1 MEILTQQLINGLVV
15 GAIYGLVALGYT
27 MVYGVLELINFAHA
41 DIITA
46 GVYVF
51 VVLISA
57 ALVSHALSP
66 FIFLIII
73 GATLLAMIVSV
84 LIAVLV
90 ERLAYRPLRKAHR
103 LAPLISALAASI
115 FISNLLMVIF
125 GTRNMVFPAILPD
138 IYWNVLGAKL
148 SLVQVF
154 ICVVAVMMMGIL
166 WYIVK
171 MTKFGKAMRAIAQDP
186 DTASLMGI
194 NVNKVIVQVF
204 VLGASVG
211 AVSGIL
217 FSMYYGIVH
226 YSMSYTL
233 GLKAFAAAILGG
245 IGNIPGA
252 LLGGLVI
259 GLMESFT
266 SGFIS
271 SVYRDAIAFS
281 IIVLLLIL
289 RPDGLLGTRTPDKL

>member
-51 VVLISA
+51 VVLVSA

-66 FIFLIII
+66 FIFLVIIA
-73 GATLLAMIVSV
+73 ATILAILVSV
-84 LIAVLV
+84 VIAVLV

-125 GTRNMVFPAILPD
+125 GTRNMVFPTILPD

-204 VLGASVG
+204 ILGASVG

-289 RPDGLLGTRTPDKL
+289 RPDGLLGTKTPDKL

>member
-57 ALVSHALSP
+57 ALVSHSLSP

-73 GATLLAMIVSV
+73 GATLLAMLVSV

-125 GTRNMVFPAILPD
+125 GTRNMVFPAVLPD
-138 IYWNVLGAKL
+138 IHWNIFGAKL

-154 ICVVAVMMMGIL
+154 ICVAAIMMMGIL

-194 NVNKVIVQVF
+194 NVNRVIVQVF
-204 VLGASVG
+204 ILGASVG

>member
-51 VVLISA
+51 VVLVSA

-66 FIFLIII
+66 FIFLVIIA
-73 GATLLAMIVSV
+73 ATILAILVSV
-84 LIAVLV
+84 VIAVLV

-125 GTRNMVFPAILPD
+125 GTRNMVFPTILPD
-138 IYWNVLGAKL
+138 SYWNVLGAKL

-204 VLGASVG
+204 ILGASVG

-289 RPDGLLGTRTPDKL
+289 RPDGLLGTKTPDKL

>member
-1 MEILTQQLINGLVV
+1 MEILIQQLINGLIV

-57 ALVSHALSP
+57 TLASNTLSP
-66 FIFLIII
+66 FLFLLII
-73 GATLLAMIVSV
+73 GATLLAMLVSV
-84 LIAVLV
+84 LIAVIV

-115 FISNLLMVIF
+115 FISNLLMLIF
-125 GTRNMVFPAILPD
+125 GTRNMIFPHILPD
-138 IYWNVLGAKL
+138 TYWNILGAKL
-148 SLVQVF
+148 SLIQVF
-154 ICVVAVMMMGIL
+154 ICTTAVIMMAVL

-171 MTKFGKAMRAIAQDP
+171 QTKFGKAMRAIAQDP

-194 NVNKVIVQVF
+194 NVNRIIVQVF
-204 VLGASVG
+204 ILGASVG
-211 AVSGIL
+211 AISGIL

-252 LLGGLVI
+252 LVGGLVI

-281 IIVLLLIL
+281 LIVILLIL
-289 RPDGLLGTRTPDKL
+289 KPDGLLGTRTPDKL